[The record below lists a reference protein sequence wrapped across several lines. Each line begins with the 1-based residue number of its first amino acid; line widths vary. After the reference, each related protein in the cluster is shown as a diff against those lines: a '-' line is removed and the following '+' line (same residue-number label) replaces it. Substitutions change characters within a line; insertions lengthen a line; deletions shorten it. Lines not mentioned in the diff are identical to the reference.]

1 MPITPKPGHWYETR
15 RGDVVAY
22 TRPSFYVTAISYPH
36 IVGGLSYTAD
46 GHLISAEDP
55 AHEDLVKDLGT
66 TDPRQVQ
73 KPRKKATRKTRKVR
87 MWFMQ
92 VGTEGKICNNLSRD
106 GLCTMRRILMD
117 ADTDGHYVFGPIF
130 SQVIDVP
137 VTKKAPHA

>member
-66 TDPRQVQ
+66 TDPR
-73 KPRKKATRKTRKVR
+73 KTKKACRVR
-87 MWFMQ
+87 MWFMR

-106 GLCTMRRILMD
+106 GLRTMRGILMA